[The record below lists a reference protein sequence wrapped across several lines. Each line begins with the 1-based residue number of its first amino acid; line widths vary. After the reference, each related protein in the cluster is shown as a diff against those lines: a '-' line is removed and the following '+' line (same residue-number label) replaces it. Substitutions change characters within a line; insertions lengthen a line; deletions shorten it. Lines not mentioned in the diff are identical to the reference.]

1 MGEGEKMT
9 FYDTKAFSPS
19 LRLRSLDRTEI
30 ENDIARYAKNVI
42 QLYKQIVNYLAGKF
56 DLISTMK
63 RKIFLE

>member
-1 MGEGEKMT
+1 MT

-42 QLYKQIVNYLAGKF
+42 QTV
-56 DLISTMK
+56 
-63 RKIFLE
+63 